1 MVFLFFIPQLIYYLC
16 RKIYI
21 RVILIQNQDTIIA
34 LSTAPGVGAIA
45 VIRLSGEH
53 SIDLVSSVFSKNLL
67 EQDSHTAH
75 FGTIKNEGKIIDE
88 VVAVIFKGPHSF
100 TGENTVEISCHGSMF
115 IQQEIIN
122 LFIHKGARMAKPG
135 EFTMRA
141 FMNGK
146 MDLSQAE
153 AVADL
158 IAAES
163 AASHKMAMNQM
174 RGGFSR
180 EINDLREQLIHF
192 ASLIELELDFSEEDV
207 EFANRDDLKALVDK
221 ILKVT
226 KSLIDS
232 FATGNVIKNGV
243 PVAIIG
249 APNTGKSTLLN
260 QLLNEDKA
268 IVSSIAGTT
277 RDVVEDTMNIEGI
290 QFRFIDT
297 AGLRKTTDEIENLGI
312 EKSYAKAKDA
322 SLVLYLIDGVEE
334 SPENLAKIIPD
345 FIAELDDSTKQIHFI
360 INKLDQTQGKEELLE
375 KYRSVLGDAS
385 VHVISAKTGEG
396 ITELKNQLVA
406 YINAGLISDG
416 TIVSNVRHLEALNN
430 AYRSLSEV
438 RQGLENNV
446 TGDFLAIDIRA
457 GLFHLGEITGTITTD
472 DLLDNIFSKFCI
484 GK

>member
-1 MVFLFFIPQLIYYLC
+1 LT
-16 RKIYI
+16 
-21 RVILIQNQDTIIA
+21 QNQDTIIA
-34 LSTAPGVGAIA
+34 LSTSPGVGAIA
-45 VIRLSGEH
+45 VIRLSGNDAI
-53 SIDLVSSVFSKNLL
+53 SMVSAVFSKDLSL
-67 EQDSHTAH
+67 EKSHTAH
-75 FGTIKNEGKIIDE
+75 FGIIRDVKKIIDE
-88 VVAVIFKGPHSF
+88 VVAVIFKGPNSF
-100 TGENTVEISCHGSMF
+100 TGENTVEISCHGSTF
-115 IQQEIIN
+115 IQQEVIN
-122 LFIHKGARMAKPG
+122 LFLNNGARMAKPG

-158 IAAES
+158 IASES
-163 AASHKMAMNQM
+163 AASHSMAMNQM
-174 RGGFSR
+174 RGGFSK
-180 EINDLREQLIHF
+180 EINELREKLIHF

-207 EFANRDDLKALVDK
+207 EFADRDDLKELVDK
-221 ILKVT
+221 ILKVA
-226 KSLIDS
+226 KALIDS

-268 IVSSIAGTT
+268 IVSAIAGTT
-277 RDVVEDTMNIEGI
+277 RDVVEDTMNIDGI

-297 AGLRKTTDEIENLGI
+297 AGLRDTTDEIENLGI

-322 SLVLYLIDGVEE
+322 SLILYLIDGVEE
-334 SPENLAKIIPD
+334 SIESLANTLPD
-345 FIAELDDSTKQIHFI
+345 FKNVMREGNKNIHFV
-360 INKLDQTQGKEELLE
+360 INKLDQKESKEALFNQYKEIL
-375 KYRSVLGDAS
+375 KDSPVS
-385 VHVISAKTGEG
+385 IISAKTGEG
-396 ITELKNQLVA
+396 IDELKSQLVS
-406 YINAGLISDG
+406 YIKSGLVTDG
-416 TIVSNVRHLEALNN
+416 TIVSNIRHLEALNN
-430 AYRSLSEV
+430 AFRSLTEV
-438 RQGLENNV
+438 RQGLDNSI